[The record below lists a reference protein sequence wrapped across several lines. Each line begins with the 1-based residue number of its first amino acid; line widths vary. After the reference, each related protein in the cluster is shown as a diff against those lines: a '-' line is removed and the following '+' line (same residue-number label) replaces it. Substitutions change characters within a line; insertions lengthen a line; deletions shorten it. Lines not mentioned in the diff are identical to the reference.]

1 MKTVAKSYSFP
12 KVDQGHPYIPHLWAM
27 RRVARLLEK
36 ESLKGAAPNLR
47 DQIVMLAREFG
58 FRLPATSAT
67 PTGHFSQPHKDAGG
81 LLWSYKMSP
90 VVEDVESDQYRTIE
104 GKVFR
109 LDKGLWVDTDY
120 RDSMPA
126 RKVRF
131 LSDEYFSLL
140 GNDPLM
146 GQYLALG
153 PDLIL
158 VSDKGPIRI
167 ISDLSVSP

>member
-1 MKTVAKSYSFP
+1 
-12 KVDQGHPYIPHLWAM
+12 
-27 RRVARLLEK
+27 
-36 ESLKGAAPNLR
+36 
-47 DQIVMLAREFG
+47 
-58 FRLPATSAT
+58 
-67 PTGHFSQPHKDAGG
+67 
-81 LLWSYKMSP
+81 MSP

-131 LSDEYFSLL
+131 LSDGYFSLL